1 MIPFT
6 KIPNAL
12 YDEVLFDLPHPELLL
27 VLALNRLATGY
38 HREWVSVSET
48 HLMGMTRMART
59 PLYRAKRALIAKG
72 LLEVSSETGK
82 GCSYRLIET
91 NIPPIPPKKARGGAS
106 VGTGACTGTGA
117 QLGTG
122 GVPVGARGGCL
133 GRHKRGACGGTGPIL
148 KKDLKKDY
156 KETSSL
162 HGFSYTPGGDDDDD
176 FFASTVL
183 EDDLSNNASGQPSS
197 PEDFDPR
204 SEIDE
209 VPAEADSGK
218 VPGRPRKSQNGAGA
232 PESPRTARE
241 SSETQSSSRAAGV
254 DSESPGEESGASAGR
269 GKPRESNSNLPPEFC
284 EMLDIGVSEHVARQF
299 IRDYPLETLRAGL
312 KSVLAR
318 VAAGEVRDPA
328 AWFVR
333 EVKAGLYGPRKVDIL
348 AAQRSKA
355 AEKRLTER
363 QADEQRREAEDQQS
377 RSRRSA
383 VEQSWSAEERADLL
397 RQARR
402 QIGRSDAPEDFPLVR
417 AVMFDLWQARQATYP
432 RSSSCEV

>member
-1 MIPFT
+1 MNPFT
-6 KIPNAL
+6 RVANSLWDNGPIYSLSRA
-12 YDEVLFDLPHPELLL
+12 EL
-27 VLALNRLATGY
+27 VLLFHLLRMTTGY
-38 HREWVSVSET
+38 HRDCYIASESQILEET
-48 HLMGMTRMART
+48 QLSRAS
-59 PLYRAKRALIAKG
+59 LYRAKQ
-72 LLEVSSETGK
+72 
-82 GCSYRLIET
+82 RLIEDGLLDVT
-91 NIPPIPPKKARGGAS
+91 VTDGVCSYSLPNSIKPDSDDQEPKKSGRSRSKWGGLKI
-106 VGTGACTGTGA
+106 GTGSQNWDGGGLKNETVTVSK
-117 QLGTG
+117 LGLYPSQNWDG
-122 GVPVGARGGCL
+122 
-133 GRHKRGACGGTGPIL
+133 HYIKDHL
-148 KKDLKKDY
+148 KENF
-156 KETSSL
+156 KETSS
-162 HGFSYTPGGDDDDD
+162 STVASGGDDDDVFLD
-176 FFASTVL
+176 KSFL
-183 EDDLSNNASGQPSS
+183 ENDDPEITSAATNGGPSR
-197 PEDFDPR
+197 P
-204 SEIDE
+204 
-209 VPAEADSGK
+209 DSGEK
-218 VPGRPRKSQNGAGA
+218 VSGRPRKPQDA
-232 PESPRTARE
+232 PGGPDDPRSTRE
-241 SSETQSSSRAAGV
+241 SSEAQSASRTDGIDSGV
-254 DSESPGEESGASAGR
+254 PGEESGASAGR
-269 GKPRESNSNLPPEFC
+269 RKPRESNSNLPPEFR